1 MVEMA
6 GIEPA
11 SARLEHR
18 TSTSVEGL
26 LFHNRNESPSNISCR
41 YPLEPESSLSCA
53 LRNHTRHS
61 SFVSPVQ
68 LPAGVRSWQTWPL
81 LAMCSLQPLTQL
93 KEEQLSLCVWHLK
106 FCTEFTRSVPLGS
119 QSGISLFRRSLSSPN
134 ISLLYMHAV
143 RNA

>member
-26 LFHNRNESPSNISCR
+26 QFHNSGEKPSNILCC
-41 YPLEPESSLSCA
+41 YPLEPESSLSSA
-53 LRNHTRHS
+53 PRSRKRHS

-68 LPAGVRSWQTWPL
+68 LPAGERSWQTWPL
-81 LAMCSLQPLTQL
+81 LAIV
-93 KEEQLSLCVWHLK
+93 LSLIAYAAKGRAAKLVRLALK
-106 FCTEFTRSVPLGS
+106 LCTDFTRSVPLGS
-119 QSGISLFRRSLSSPN
+119 PFGISLFRRSLSSP
-134 ISLLYMHAV
+134 IGLYYTHPL
-143 RNA
+143 